1 MRRNRWSGVK
11 TIAIVVIIVGAIAA
25 SSIFIAN
32 YYKMSHADHRFHSIN
47 LVHPLSEHYV
57 KGDFI
62 KWVPTNDPTDRYYPV
77 LLDNN
82 KLVICRNELFQ
93 EVIGTKTLPGKAVSV
108 FDFESIKIE
117 DLFMVCETKT
127 GNELLHLD
135 ANLDVTSKV
144 KIEGNK
150 IIGGLSEKRVL
161 LLQNEDTIFLYDKN
175 LKLVSQKHLD
185 KKTIFPKNIKFGK
198 ITPKDFLVGFDG
210 SSILSFDMLNGF
222 KTMNTVAICENSN
235 MNETFFKPLYF
246 NDFVDSYILY
256 NGKTL
261 YLLDEACKILN
272 KVDLEGA
279 RESYNN
285 NNIYPFKGGLYYF
298 STHKNRK
305 NKYLSKVLDNG
316 EYETIPLNSA
326 RNDYFLKKIPKTPP
340 YYTSYAPYRTGSGDW
355 FELMCYIYERDGMHK
370 YNLGDFGRRI
380 FKIISDDTEVLMI
393 TESGLEL
400 TIFGDDYIKPVEI
413 IDMNKY

>member
-11 TIAIVVIIVGAIAA
+11 IITVVVIIAVAIAA
-25 SSIFIAN
+25 SSIFIMN

-47 LVHPLSEHYV
+47 LVHPLSEYYV

-62 KWVPTNDPTDRYYPV
+62 KWVPANDPVVRYYPA
-77 LLDNN
+77 LLDND
-82 KLVICRNELFQ
+82 KLVICRNDLFQ
-93 EVIGTKTLPGKAVSV
+93 EVIETKTLPGKAISV
-108 FDFESIKIE
+108 FDFKSFDIV
-117 DLFMVCETKT
+117 DSFMVCETKT

-222 KTMNTVAICENSN
+222 KTMNSVAICKNSN
-235 MNETFFKPLYF
+235 MSKTFFKPFYSY
-246 NDFVDSYILY
+246 DFVDGYILY

-261 YLLDEACKILN
+261 HMLDEACKILN

-279 RESYNN
+279 RESYNDT
-285 NNIYPFKGGLYYF
+285 IYPFKGGIYYF
-298 STHKNRK
+298 SAHKNR
-305 NKYLSKVLDNG
+305 NNECISKILDTG
-316 EYETIPLNSA
+316 EYETIPLNQA
-326 RNDYFLKKIPKTPP
+326 RYDYFLKKIPKNPP
-340 YYTSYAPYRTGSGDW
+340 YYTSYAPDRTGSGDW
-355 FELMCYIYERDGMHK
+355 FELICYSYERDGMYK
-370 YNLGDFGRRI
+370 YNLGEFGQRI
-380 FKIISDDTEVLMI
+380 FKIFSDDTEVIML
-393 TESGLEL
+393 TERGLEL
-400 TIFGDDYIKPVEI
+400 TIFKDEYIKPVEI
-413 IDMNKY
+413 IDISDN

>member
-25 SSIFIAN
+25 SSIFIAS

-108 FDFESIKIE
+108 FDFESIDIP

-144 KIEGNK
+144 KTEGNK

-175 LKLVSQKHLD
+175 LKFVSQKHLD
-185 KKTIFPKNIKFGK
+185 KKTIFPKNVKFGK

-246 NDFVDSYILY
+246 NDFVDSYMLY

-279 RESYNN
+279 RESYN

-393 TESGLEL
+393 TERGLEL